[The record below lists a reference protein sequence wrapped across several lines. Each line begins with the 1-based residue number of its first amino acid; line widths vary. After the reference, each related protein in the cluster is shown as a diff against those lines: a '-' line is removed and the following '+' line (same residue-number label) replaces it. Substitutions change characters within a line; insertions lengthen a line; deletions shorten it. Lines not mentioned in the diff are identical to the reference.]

1 MLVPLAEVLALP
13 SFRAAAVDV
22 VAGDPEAVLVRWVH
36 SSEVYE
42 MGTLL
47 AGGEVLLST
56 GLGLHGRSAEQLAAY
71 VEQLADAGCAAL
83 GLELGRSLFVVPEAM
98 LAAARRRGLVVLAL
112 TSVVPFERMVEDFHS
127 LLVQRKLGAAGSDEA
142 LWRDLLATV
151 VAGQGMR
158 ALLDAAA
165 RAAGC
170 RVELVDLEGQVVE
183 RSSISAP
190 ACEGT
195 TAVEVRT
202 ASGPAGTLVLAS
214 DDPAVAA
221 VAERAAVA
229 VALELGR
236 HPSLGQR
243 PSLAQAVVTDLA
255 AGTLV
260 GATEVARRLQDAG
273 WRLPEGQQ
281 VAVVAVAGDP
291 RTPAVEVLPEV
302 ERAFAAVA
310 GPVLA
315 GAVGADLVV
324 LLRAPSSAQRLR
336 AVVEEVVATA
346 PSASGLG
353 SALVGVSAGTTDPA
367 VVPAAV
373 VRAREVLRH
382 ARRSGVTAGVL
393 LARDTGLARLLVRAE
408 PQALGDLVVEQLG
421 PLIDH
426 DRAHAADLVR
436 TLDAYLAAGSSK
448 AETARRLGIRR
459 QSLYARLDRIERLL
473 GVDLAS
479 SQHLAGLTVALTA
492 WRLRTGLDPQVAFA
506 RSSRAR

>member
-1 MLVPLAEVLALP
+1 MLVPLPEVLSLP
-13 SFRAAAVDV
+13 SFRAATARVIV
-22 VAGDPEAVLVRWVH
+22 GDPEPVMVRWVH

-42 MGTLL
+42 IGTLL

-56 GLGLHGRSAEQLAAY
+56 GLGLHGRSAEQLSAY
-71 VEQLADAGCAAL
+71 VEQLADAGVAVMA
-83 GLELGRSLFVVPEAM
+83 LELGRSLFVVPEAM
-98 LAAARRRGLVVLAL
+98 VQAARRRGLVVLAL

-142 LWRDLLATV
+142 LWRDLLAVV

-158 ALLDAAA
+158 ALLDATA

-170 RVELVDLEGQVVE
+170 RAELLDLDGRVVE
-183 RSSISAP
+183 RSGISAP
-190 ACEGT
+190 DCEGS
-195 TAVEVRT
+195 TAAEVRT
-202 ASGPAGTLVLAS
+202 STGPVGALVLRS
-214 DDPAVAA
+214 GDPAIAD

-229 VALELGR
+229 IALELGR

-255 AGTLV
+255 SGGLV
-260 GATEVARRLQDAG
+260 GAPEVLRRLQDAG
-273 WRLPEGQQ
+273 WRLPEAQPA
-281 VAVVAVAGDP
+281 AVVAVEGDP
-291 RTPAVEVLPEV
+291 RTPAVELLLEV

-315 GAVGADLVV
+315 GVVGADVLVV
-324 LLRAPSSAQRLR
+324 LRAPSSAQRLR
-336 AVVEEVVATA
+336 VLVEEAAGALPLT
-346 PSASGLG
+346 PGG
-353 SALVGVSAGTTDPA
+353 GPPLVGVSAGTTDPA
-367 VVPAAV
+367 ALPGLV

-382 ARRSGVTAGVL
+382 AHRSGVAGGVL
-393 LARDTGLARLLVRAE
+393 LARDTGLARLLVDVE
-408 PQALGDLVVEQLG
+408 PSALVDLIAEQLG

-436 TLDAYLAAGSSK
+436 TLDTYLAAGSK
-448 AETARRLGIRR
+448 AEAARRLGIRR
-459 QSLYARLDRIERLL
+459 QSLYARIERIERLL

-479 SQHLAGLTVALTA
+479 SQHLAGITVALTA
-492 WRLRTGLDPQVAFA
+492 WRIRTGLDPQAAFA